1 MNEPTAQLSEPIRLR
16 LFVLDKRLAEQLAY
30 ALGDS
35 DTAAV
40 LRRAVR
46 SGLLL
51 EAVSLPPD
59 EEGKCGPLSESVL
72 AKVLR
77 RTLVQA
83 LDVMALHEQL
93 PFGIV
98 CRRQETR
105 ATAPS
110 QTRSQPS
117 LLPAQRASPELI
129 LFETSVAD
137 EMEGLGI
144 TSVSGR

>member
-16 LFVLDKRLAEQLAY
+16 LFVSDKRLAEQLAY

-51 EAVSLPPD
+51 ETVSLPPD
-59 EEGKCGPLSESVL
+59 EEGNCGPLSEDVL

-98 CRRQETR
+98 CGREKTR
-105 ATAPS
+105 TATPS
-110 QTRSQPS
+110 QRVLQPS
-117 LLPAQRASPELI
+117 VPPAQRASPEPI
-129 LFETSVAD
+129 VFETSVAD
-137 EMEGLGI
+137 DMEGLGI
-144 TSVSGR
+144 TSVSGW